1 MRKSIIVGLLCLA
14 LFAAAYVGGVI
25 AAVSQTGFEATNT
38 TTKFTSPNTVG
49 IDPCGDE
56 GGGERPYSPPRV

>member
-1 MRKSIIVGLLCLA
+1 
-14 LFAAAYVGGVI
+14 VGGVI
-25 AAVSQTGFEATNT
+25 AAVSQTGFEATDT

-56 GGGERPYSPPRV
+56 GGGGRPYSPPRI